1 MSDGLYKETIFKI
14 HTNQQKGHYVMSSDD
29 KSEVRELG
37 VKNVFAGAD
46 LASFQRK
53 PDFLSEAEL
62 IEGLTPYTAHADEL
76 IELGLDELESVNSN
90 AFSIY
95 HKSRSHIE
103 PIMTIGFDTLNEQ
116 MMKIGDPHGS
126 GAEKIVQTFPLD
138 VLRKFHTW
146 QIENG
151 LIVLD
156 TQKKLNT
163 EETKSPL
170 PLAIMT
176 FIACGE
182 ELGAKLEVAFP
193 EYKDSNP
200 KHCFSK
206 QQVNK

>member
-1 MSDGLYKETIFKI
+1 MSDGLYKEAIFNI
-14 HTNQQKGHYVMSSDD
+14 YENQQKGHYVMSSND
-29 KSEVRELG
+29 KPEVREPG
-37 VKNVFAGAD
+37 VKNGFAGTD
-46 LASFQRK
+46 L
-53 PDFLSEAEL
+53 LSEAEL

-76 IELGLDELESVNSN
+76 IKPGLDELESVNSN
-90 AFSIY
+90 TFSIY
-95 HKSRSHIE
+95 NKSRSHIE